1 MALAIL
7 AGGLALW
14 NYQKITLALANQFL
28 IPYKTQVHQLSF
40 RPSSLTKWHISAAE
54 LTVDNSDIKISDAD
68 IVLAQDARP
77 WAFKVNDLQGIRV
90 ANINVNLAPSAL
102 TLSSQNTNENGPTI
116 GLNFGAF
123 PGIDL
128 KQIQIRIKGADSLSP
143 EIKLNNLSLNKLG
156 ELTSEI
162 KLNELTLVS
171 LSAKLQSK
179 QWQANTYVDLSL
191 LQSFSRQLAAAEQSL
206 QTKKQAASPALQEQ
220 SLLAPLYQLTQAID
234 DRHIQL
240 DGKLNSALS
249 LNLKNAQLSS
259 KHSLQDTK
267 ITFNDFAKQTLQPV
281 SLVGGTSQTQA
292 PEANLSNTAKSLGRL
307 DFEINGPIVDPKLI
321 LKPFELSFD
330 LENNL
335 ANSNLL
341 SSSADE
347 KSNAQLQRLL
357 QHLQDQPFEQALFNL
372 YQQLR
377 PDTKQAKVTE
387 RSPNLLIGLNK
398 GLNYQITQQKL
409 HVPRLSLQIE
419 DSNLD
424 AKLIFDDF
432 NYHAPHNEGA
442 TSDTGNYQ
450 FSANWVIEAKHNQ
463 ALTLNNLWPK
473 LAELPYLIE
482 FDSAAVNLN
491 GQISASHNPQQTNF
505 AVVIASGAN
514 QVSKGIKLKSAIKPE
529 PQSLPRDKPSTN
541 QTASLVNQTQQS
553 TAQIKSTKLTLTST
567 AEYRYQ
573 QNYFQPNN
581 GKPKKDQSQTRIII
595 PSLHYDIDT
604 LEGHFPLNNALEEN
618 YRLKLEQMGLA
629 LQHAVSLKFSSGAN
643 TTNTKVTEDNTNSSA
658 AGTETADSDLE
669 LDSSF
674 AFKLLS
680 HTLANQIDISVT
692 QLSLDK
698 SGYNRAAHSNSHQD
712 RLSAGKHKRRHIKQ
726 KLAHFDTIELSQ
738 KLNLNR
744 QGLQSDESWKINNL
758 YLTSQH
764 QFTPKPKNLSQFRL
778 IGDWQFKSE
787 FAPILEFL
795 SQTDSL
801 PESLDIEGNTELAMH
816 YQLEKSQGLA
826 FDLTLDPQV
835 SDIQGSL
842 NNLPFGGGNMNT
854 QCHFNW
860 LQDSSNRRESAFNCD
875 NIKLSLQ
882 AFNPGVLITD
892 IDAEAAVSFAAETQA
907 AGSQGTGSQVS
918 TQDSKEQDLN
928 NIADNAAE
936 PSEKPS
942 KENLA
947 LALQL
952 LGVKQASVGLTA
964 RGDLLGGQLLIP
976 QFQLNL
982 TKPSSAYFV
991 LQHIDLEQLLAIQPQ
1006 VGIYADGIFDGV
1018 LPVIIEQG
1026 KASVSGGK
1034 LAARAPG
1041 GLIAISNNPAVAQ
1054 MRQSQPYLEF
1064 AFSALEHLNY
1074 SELSSSFDMDAQG
1087 DAKLK
1092 VNVKGRSRGIERP
1105 IHFNYSQ
1112 EENML
1117 QLLRSLQI
1125 GDNLQDQIE
1134 RAVK

>member
-1 MALAIL
+1 MALVIL

-28 IPYKTQVHQLSF
+28 TPYKTEVHQLSF

-54 LTVDNSDIKISDAD
+54 LTVDNSDIKISNAD
-68 IVLAQDARP
+68 IVLAQDATP
-77 WAFKVNDLQGIRV
+77 WAFKINDLLGIRV
-90 ANINVNLAPSAL
+90 ANIDVNLAPSAL
-102 TLSSQNTNENGPTI
+102 TLSSQNSNESGPTI
-116 GLNFGAF
+116 GLNFDAF
-123 PGIDL
+123 PDIDL
-128 KQIQIRIKGADSLSP
+128 KQIQIRIKGADPLAP

-162 KLNELTLVS
+162 KLNELTLVA

-206 QTKKQAASPALQEQ
+206 RTKQQQAASPALQEQ

-234 DRHIQL
+234 DKHIQL
-240 DGKLNSALS
+240 DAKLSSALS

-267 ITFNDFAKQTLQPV
+267 LTFNDFAKQTLQPF
-281 SLVGGTSQTQA
+281 SLVAGTSQTQG
-292 PEANLSNTAKSLGRL
+292 PEASLNNRAKSLGRL
-307 DFEINGPIVDPKLI
+307 DFEINGPIIDPKLI
-321 LKPFELSFD
+321 LKPFELSFA

-335 ANSNLL
+335 ATDNLL
-341 SSSADE
+341 NASADE

-357 QHLQDQPFEQALFNL
+357 QQLQDQSFEQALFNL

-377 PDTKQAKVTE
+377 LEAKQAKVTE
-387 RSPNLLIGLNK
+387 RSPNLLISLNK

-419 DSNLD
+419 DSKLD

-442 TSDTGNYQ
+442 ASDTGNYQ

-463 ALTLNNLWPK
+463 ALTLNSLWPK
-473 LAELPYLIE
+473 LAALPYLIE
-482 FDSAAVNLN
+482 FDSAAVTLN
-491 GQISASHNPQQTNF
+491 GQLSASHNPLQTNF

-514 QVSKGIKLKSAIKPE
+514 QVSKGIKLESTVKSE
-529 PQSLPRDKPSTN
+529 PQALPRDKPSTT
-541 QTASLVNQTQQS
+541 QAASARNQTQIS
-553 TAQIKSTKLTLTST
+553 TAQIKSTKLTLTSP

-573 QNYFQPNN
+573 QKHFQPNN
-581 GKPKKDQSQTRIII
+581 GKPNKDQSQTRLII
-595 PSLHYDIDT
+595 PSLHYEIGA
-604 LEGHFPLNNALEEN
+604 LEGHFPLNNALEEK
-618 YRLKLEQMGLA
+618 YKLKLEQMHLA
-629 LQHAVSLKFSSGAN
+629 LHHAVSLQFSSGAN
-643 TTNTKVTEDNTNSSA
+643 TTNTKVTEDNTDSSA
-658 AGTETADSDLE
+658 SAKATDDSDLDLD

-674 AFKLLS
+674 ASKLLQ
-680 HTLANQIDISVT
+680 HTLENQVDISVT

-712 RLSAGKHKRRHIKQ
+712 SLSASKHKRRHIKQ

-738 KLNLNR
+738 QLNLNR
-744 QGLQSDESWKINNL
+744 EGLHSDESWKINNL

-764 QFTPKPKNLSQFRL
+764 QFTPKPKDLSQFKL

-787 FAPILEFL
+787 FAPILAFL

-816 YQLEKSQGLA
+816 YQLKKSQGLA
-826 FDLTLDPQV
+826 FDMTLDPQV

-842 NNLPFGGGNMNT
+842 NNLPFGGGNMDT
-854 QCHFNW
+854 QCQFNW

-892 IDAEAAVSFAAETQA
+892 IDAEAAVSFAA
-907 AGSQGTGSQVS
+907 GSQVR
-918 TQDSKEQDLN
+918 TQDSKEQGLN

-936 PSEKPS
+936 PS

-1018 LPVIIEQG
+1018 LPVSIEQG
-1026 KASVSGGK
+1026 KASVSGGR

-1041 GLIAISNNPAVAQ
+1041 GLIAISNNPAVDQ